1 MTDGLDGDVSADV
14 SNVDG
19 SNVDGSNVDSAY
31 VDSSRV
37 TYLKDYQPPAFL
49 IETTDL
55 SFDLQADKTIVHS
68 RFAIRKNPK
77 ATSDVLE
84 LDGDG
89 LQLHSIAING
99 KSLDESAYQ
108 LHDSGLCLS
117 NLPKKFVLEIE
128 TVIAPAKNLTLEGLY
143 LSDGMYC
150 TQCEA
155 EGFRRITY
163 YLDRPDVMSVFTTK
177 ITADAQAYPVLL
189 SNGNLVDSGECDDG
203 RHWVLWSDPFKKPA
217 YLFALVAGN
226 LQSVDDSFTTMSGRN
241 VALKIYVETKDLDK
255 CDHAMQSLKKSMKWD
270 EEVYGRE
277 YDLDLFMIV
286 AVDFFNM
293 GAMENKGLNIFNTS
307 CVLANPL
314 TQSDMAFQRVEA
326 VVAHEYFHN
335 WSGNRVTC
343 RDWFQLSLKEG
354 FTVFRDAS
362 FSADMNSPTVKR
374 VEDVSLLRSTQFAED
389 GGPMAHPIRP
399 ESYME
404 ISNFYT
410 VTIYEKGA
418 EVIRMMHQL
427 LGAEKFRAGSDLYFK
442 RHDGQAVTCE
452 DFVLAMEAASD
463 VDLTQFRL
471 WYSQS
476 GTPVLDVTDHWDAAT
491 GEYSLTINQSCP
503 PTPGQ
508 SDKAPLII
516 PVQMALVSDAG
527 LQAVRCESLNG
538 NVAASD
544 NNDYMLSVT
553 QAEQSWC
560 FKGLSSKPVPSLL
573 RGFSAPVK
581 LNFAYAPE
589 DLLQLLANDND
600 GFVRWDATQRYA
612 MQMIKAHVDG
622 SQLIDSVLGA
632 KAVKTL
638 GQALIVLIEQGFKDE
653 RWQANYDAAL
663 LAELLRLPGYHYV
676 LEQFESIN
684 IRAIQAAIETL
695 QQALALQL
703 KTVLVTA
710 YNNLAKQLAALGEYS
725 PQADHIA
732 LRSLKNTC
740 LGYLM
745 RAQDPALVSL
755 AVNQYQSANNMTDQ
769 ASALSSLV
777 NCPLVEAELQ
787 AADCLAQFYA
797 QWSHESLV
805 VNQWLG
811 FQACSDKPN
820 ALQRV
825 QDLMQHDA
833 YDNTNPNKVRA
844 LIGGFCMRN
853 IPQFHA
859 DDGSGYHLLADE
871 VIRLDKLNPQLASRL
886 LTPLTQ
892 WRRFAAPQRDL
903 MQAALTRIA
912 DNDNLSADV
921 FEVVSKSSLEPDE

>member
-1 MTDGLDGDVSADV
+1 MADGLEGAASADV
-14 SNVDG
+14 SNVDS
-19 SNVDGSNVDSAY
+19 SNF
-31 VDSSRV
+31 DSSRV

-55 SFDLQADKTIVHS
+55 SFDLQTDKTIVHS
-68 RFAIRKNPK
+68 RLAIRKNPK

-89 LQLHSIAING
+89 LQLQSIAING
-99 KSLDESAYQ
+99 KALDESVYQ

-117 NLPKKFVLEIE
+117 DLPKKFVLEIE
-128 TVIAPAKNLTLEGLY
+128 TVIDPAKNLTLEGLY

-177 ITADAQAYPVLL
+177 ITADAEAYPVLL
-189 SNGNLVDSGECDDG
+189 SNGNLVGSGECDDG
-203 RHWVLWSDPFKKPA
+203 RHWALWSDPFKKPA

-374 VEDVSLLRSTQFAED
+374 VEDVSLLRSAQFAED

-410 VTIYEKGA
+410 LTIYEKGA

-452 DFVLAMEAASD
+452 DFVLAMEAASG

-476 GTPVLDVTDHWDAAT
+476 GTPVLDVAESWDAAT
-491 GEYSLTINQSCP
+491 GDYTLTIDQSCP

-516 PVQMALVSDAG
+516 PIQMALVADAG
-527 LQAVRCESLNG
+527 LQAVRCESLENTI
-538 NVAASD
+538 VASD
-544 NNDYMLSVT
+544 ANDYMLSVT
-553 QAEQSWC
+553 QAKQSWC
-560 FKGLSSKPVPSLL
+560 FKGLASKPVPSLL

-581 LNFAYAPE
+581 LNFAYLLP

-612 MQMIKAHVDG
+612 MKMIEAHVDG

-632 KAVKTL
+632 KAVKAL
-638 GQALIVLIEQGFKDE
+638 GQALTVLIEQGFKDE
-653 RWQANYDAAL
+653 CWQPNHDAAL
-663 LAELLRLPGYHYV
+663 LAEILRLPGYQYV
-676 LEQFESIN
+676 LEQFETID
-684 IRAIQAAIETL
+684 IRAIHSAIKTL

-710 YNNLAKQLAALGEYS
+710 YNNLAKQLNALGEYS
-725 PQADHIA
+725 PHADHIA

-740 LGYLM
+740 LAYLM

-769 ASALSSLV
+769 ASALSALV
-777 NCPLVEAELQ
+777 NCPLAEAEAQ
-787 AADCLAQFYA
+787 SADCLAQFYT

-859 DDGSGYHLLADE
+859 DDGSGYNLLADE

-892 WRRFAAPQRDL
+892 WRRFSAPQRDL
-903 MQAALTRIA
+903 MQASLKRISES
-912 DNDNLSADV
+912 DNLSADV
-921 FEVVSKSSLEPDE
+921 FEVVSKSSV